1 MAQGKAFQLGFN
13 LAHLMVGN
21 AHPTKIAVF
30 QSSNSGQC
38 PPYENRSFSTI
49 KNKLGVPKMQASNEQ
64 KRPLEIEL
72 SFPVQ
77 TYDIDFAGIVSNIV
91 YIRWLE
97 DLRLALAA
105 PYFPVQKMLENGLAP
120 LLVKT
125 AIEYKQPINIF
136 DKPTGK
142 IWMSKMKS
150 LKWMMDAEIIVAGKV
165 TAIAQQSGCFI
176 SLSTRRPVPI
186 PAELSQAY
194 LAQQ

>member
-1 MAQGKAFQLGFN
+1 M
-13 LAHLMVGN
+13 
-21 AHPTKIAVF
+21 PT
-30 QSSNSGQC
+30 
-38 PPYENRSFSTI
+38 YENRSFSII
-49 KNKLGVPKMQASNEQ
+49 KNRLEVPKMQASREQ

-97 DLRLALAA
+97 DLRIALAA
-105 PYFPVQKMLENGLAP
+105 AYFPVQKMLENGVAP

-165 TAIAQQSGCFI
+165 AAIAQQSGCFI
-176 SLSTRRPVPI
+176 ALSTRRPVPI

>member
-1 MAQGKAFQLGFN
+1 MQ
-13 LAHLMVGN
+13 V
-21 AHPTKIAVF
+21 
-30 QSSNSGQC
+30 SS
-38 PPYENRSFSTI
+38 
-49 KNKLGVPKMQASNEQ
+49 EQ

-97 DLRLALAA
+97 DLRIALADA
-105 PYFPVQKMLENGLAP
+105 YFPVQKMLKNGVAP
-120 LLVKT
+120 MLVKT

-150 LKWMMDAEIIVAGKV
+150 IKWVMKAEIIVAGKV
-165 TAIAQQSGCFI
+165 SAIAEQSGCFI
-176 SLSTRRPVPI
+176 ELSTRKPVPI
-186 PAELSQAY
+186 PSEFSQAY
-194 LAQQ
+194 SAQQ

>member
-1 MAQGKAFQLGFN
+1 
-13 LAHLMVGN
+13 
-21 AHPTKIAVF
+21 
-30 QSSNSGQC
+30 
-38 PPYENRSFSTI
+38 
-49 KNKLGVPKMQASNEQ
+49 MQASSEQ

-97 DLRLALAA
+97 DLRIALATA
-105 PYFPVQKMLENGLAP
+105 YFPVQKMLLNGVAP
-120 LLVKT
+120 MLVKT

-150 LKWMMDAEIIVAGKV
+150 IKWAMEAEIIVAGKV
-165 TAIAQQSGCFI
+165 AAIA
-176 SLSTRRPVPI
+176 
-186 PAELSQAY
+186 
-194 LAQQ
+194 

>member
-1 MAQGKAFQLGFN
+1 MQ
-13 LAHLMVGN
+13 V
-21 AHPTKIAVF
+21 
-30 QSSNSGQC
+30 SS
-38 PPYENRSFSTI
+38 
-49 KNKLGVPKMQASNEQ
+49 EQ

-97 DLRLALAA
+97 DLRIALADA
-105 PYFPVQKMLENGLAP
+105 YFPVQKMLKNGVAP
-120 LLVKT
+120 MLVKT

-150 LKWMMDAEIIVAGKV
+150 IKWVMKAEIIVAGKV
-165 TAIAQQSGCFI
+165 SAIAEQSGCFI
-176 SLSTRRPVPI
+176 ELSTRKPVPI
-186 PAELSQAY
+186 PSEFSQAY
-194 LAQQ
+194 FAQQ

>member
-1 MAQGKAFQLGFN
+1 
-13 LAHLMVGN
+13 
-21 AHPTKIAVF
+21 
-30 QSSNSGQC
+30 
-38 PPYENRSFSTI
+38 
-49 KNKLGVPKMQASNEQ
+49 MQASSEQ

-97 DLRLALAA
+97 DLRIALADA
-105 PYFPVQKMLENGLAP
+105 YFPVQKMLENGVAP
-120 LLVKT
+120 MLVKT

-165 TAIAQQSGCFI
+165 AAIAQ
-176 SLSTRRPVPI
+176 
-186 PAELSQAY
+186 
-194 LAQQ
+194 

>member
-1 MAQGKAFQLGFN
+1 
-13 LAHLMVGN
+13 
-21 AHPTKIAVF
+21 
-30 QSSNSGQC
+30 
-38 PPYENRSFSTI
+38 
-49 KNKLGVPKMQASNEQ
+49 MQASSEQ

-97 DLRLALAA
+97 DLRIALAA
-105 PYFPVQKMLENGLAP
+105 AYFPVQKMLENDVAP

-136 DKPTGK
+136 DRPTGK

-165 TAIAQQSGCFI
+165 AAIAQQSGCFI
-176 SLSTRRPVPI
+176 ELSTRKPVPI

-194 LAQQ
+194 FANNS

>member
-1 MAQGKAFQLGFN
+1 M
-13 LAHLMVGN
+13 
-21 AHPTKIAVF
+21 
-30 QSSNSGQC
+30 
-38 PPYENRSFSTI
+38 PPIFFPKRGSFSLI
-49 KNKLGVPKMQASNEQ
+49 KNRREVPKMQASREQ

-105 PYFPVQKMLENGLAP
+105 PYFPVQKMLENGVAP

-165 TAIAQQSGCFI
+165 AAIAQQSGCFI
-176 SLSTRRPVPI
+176 ALSTRRPVPI

>member
-1 MAQGKAFQLGFN
+1 MQ
-13 LAHLMVGN
+13 V
-21 AHPTKIAVF
+21 
-30 QSSNSGQC
+30 SS
-38 PPYENRSFSTI
+38 
-49 KNKLGVPKMQASNEQ
+49 EQ

-97 DLRLALAA
+97 DLRIALADA
-105 PYFPVQKMLENGLAP
+105 YFPVQKMLQNGVAP
-120 LLVKT
+120 MLVKT

-150 LKWMMDAEIIVAGKV
+150 IKWVMKAEIIVAGKV
-165 TAIAQQSGCFI
+165 SAIAEQSGCFI
-176 SLSTRRPVPI
+176 ELSTRKPVPI
-186 PAELSQAY
+186 PSEFSQAY
-194 LAQQ
+194 SAQQ